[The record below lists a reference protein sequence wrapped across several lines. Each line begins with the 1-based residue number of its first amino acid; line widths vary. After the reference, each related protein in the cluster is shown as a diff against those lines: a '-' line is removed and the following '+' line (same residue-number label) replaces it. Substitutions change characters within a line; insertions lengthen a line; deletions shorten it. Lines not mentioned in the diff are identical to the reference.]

1 MNRKVFKLAI
11 ILCWATLAFC
21 LIVKQFF
28 PDMFLIV
35 IENERFV
42 AACDFIDGHIVIK
55 EAVYALCS
63 VISVGLYIL
72 AVSQKTR
79 FIGRENLVILW
90 LVGVSVAKGFAGD
103 IVSFILDLISSLVLP
118 LFFTKK
124 WYRIIIG
131 VILTFAFQAISLY
144 IRNVKLENVIDNFLV
159 NIVFTID
166 LYIMLLLYY
175 IYANYNNFR
184 RVSNG

>member
-11 ILCWATLAFC
+11 ILCWATLVFC

-42 AACDFIDGHIVIK
+42 AACNFIDGHIVIK

-63 VISVGLYIL
+63 AISVGLYIL

-90 LVGVSVAKGFAGD
+90 LVGVSVAKGFVGD
-103 IVSFILDLISSLVLP
+103 IIAIIFDLINFIVIP
-118 LFFTKK
+118 LFLRVKIL
-124 WYRIIIG
+124 RIICG
-131 VILTFAFQAISLY
+131 VGLTLLFQAVSLY
-144 IRNVKLENVIDNFLV
+144 IRSVKLENIIDNYLV
-159 NIVFTID
+159 EVVLMID
-166 LYIMLLLYY
+166 QYIMLFLYY

-184 RVSNG
+184 RVYK

>member
-35 IENERFV
+35 IENDRFV

-63 VISVGLYIL
+63 VISVGLYVL

-90 LVGVSVAKGFAGD
+90 LVGVSVAKGFVGD
-103 IVSFILDLISSLVLP
+103 IVSVILDLINFIVIPILLRAKT
-118 LFFTKK
+118 L
-124 WYRIIIG
+124 RIICGI
-131 VILTFAFQAISLY
+131 VLTLLFQAVSLY
-144 IRNVKLENVIDNFLV
+144 IRSVKLENIIDNYLV
-159 NIVFTID
+159 EVILMID
-166 LYIMLLLYY
+166 QYIMLLLYY

-184 RVSNG
+184 RVYK

>member
-63 VISVGLYIL
+63 VISVGRYCGRSGLLRSVYSKGL
-72 AVSQKTR
+72 QRYKTAVTGLS
-79 FIGRENLVILW
+79 
-90 LVGVSVAKGFAGD
+90 AA
-103 IVSFILDLISSLVLP
+103 
-118 LFFTKK
+118 
-124 WYRIIIG
+124 
-131 VILTFAFQAISLY
+131 
-144 IRNVKLENVIDNFLV
+144 
-159 NIVFTID
+159 
-166 LYIMLLLYY
+166 
-175 IYANYNNFR
+175 
-184 RVSNG
+184 

>member
-55 EAVYALCS
+55 EAIYALCS

-72 AVSQKTR
+72 IISQKTR

-90 LVGVSVAKGFAGD
+90 LVGVSVAKGFVGN
-103 IVSFILDLISSLVLP
+103 IVSVIFDLINFIVIP
-118 LFFTKK
+118 LLLRAKTL
-124 WYRIIIG
+124 RIICGIG
-131 VILTFAFQAISLY
+131 LTLLFQAAALY
-144 IRNVKLENVIDNFLV
+144 IRSIKLGSIIDNYLV
-159 NIVFTID
+159 EVILMID
-166 LYIMLLLYY
+166 QYIMLLFYY

-184 RVSNG
+184 RVYK